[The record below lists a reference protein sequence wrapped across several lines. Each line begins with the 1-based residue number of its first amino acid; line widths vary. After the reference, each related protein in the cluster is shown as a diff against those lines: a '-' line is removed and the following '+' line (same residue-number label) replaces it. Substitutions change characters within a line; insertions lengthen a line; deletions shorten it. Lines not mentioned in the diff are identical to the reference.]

1 MAGGS
6 RQGGKWG
13 GHGRGES
20 HGRGEVGVREKADSC
35 HTNRPVAYKLF
46 EVSSDNLKASITV
59 SSSLKNHI
67 TG

>member
-1 MAGGS
+1 MEDHGRGVTAGGKV
-6 RQGGKWG
+6 GGGGGG

-46 EVSSDNLKASITV
+46 EI
-59 SSSLKNHI
+59 I
-67 TG
+67 